1 MAGHHV
7 LIRASQIGQGG
18 DAPLVIRVGSLNP
31 VKLGA
36 IREVMLGPFPLARFE
51 PVSAPSEVPDQ
62 PLGIEETLRG
72 AKNRAR
78 NAFAGC
84 TLSVALESG
93 LIEVP
98 GSNTGYMNLTA
109 CAIYDGR
116 EMYLGLGPAFELPP
130 EVTRLVVVEGL
141 ELDPAVRRAG
151 LTENERIGYAQG
163 IIGVLSGGRVTRMD
177 YSRPAVSMALV
188 RMGL

>member
-1 MAGHHV
+1 
-7 LIRASQIGQGG
+7 LIRENQSGPGS
-18 DAPLVIRVGSLNP
+18 DAALVIRVGSLNP

-36 IREVMLGPFPLARFE
+36 IREVMRVPFPLARFE
-51 PVSAPSEVPDQ
+51 PVPASSEVPDQ
-62 PLGIEETLRG
+62 PLGLEETLRG

-78 NAFAGC
+78 NAFADC
-84 TLSVALESG
+84 FLSVALESG

-130 EVTRLVVVEGL
+130 DVTRLVVEDGL

-151 LTENERIGYAQG
+151 LTDNERIGYAQG
-163 IIGVLSGGRVTRMD
+163 IIGILSGGRVTRMD

-188 RMGL
+188 RMGR

>member
-7 LIRASQIGQGG
+7 LTRTTESCPSG

-36 IREVMLGPFPLARFE
+36 IREVMSVPFPLARFE

-62 PLGIEETLRG
+62 PLGLEQTLRG

-84 TLSVALESG
+84 ALSVALESG

-130 EVTRLVVVEGL
+130 DVTRLVVAEGL

-151 LTENERIGYAQG
+151 LTENERIGYSQG
-163 IIGVLSGGRVTRMD
+163 IIGILSGGRVTRMD

>member
-7 LIRASQIGQGG
+7 LIRENQSGPSS
-18 DAPLVIRVGSLNP
+18 DAVLVIRVGSLNP

-36 IREVMLGPFPLARFE
+36 IREVMRVPFPLARFE
-51 PVSAPSEVPDQ
+51 PVPAPSEVPDQ
-62 PLGIEETLRG
+62 PLGLEETLRG

-78 NAFAGC
+78 NAFADC
-84 TLSVALESG
+84 ALSVALESG

-130 EVTRLVVVEGL
+130 DVTRLVVEDGL
-141 ELDPAVRRAG
+141 ELDPAVRQAG
-151 LTENERIGYAQG
+151 LTDNERIGYAQG
-163 IIGVLSGGRVTRMD
+163 IIGILSGGRVTRMD

-188 RMGL
+188 RMGR